1 MLDHDDRTL
10 TKKLTPL
17 TQEELATYNT
27 LVDSPDKVHPS
38 VFFPPSPESPT
49 SVVSANV
56 ISIQHSADDVVRS
69 QPSAGG
75 CTSPTAPSLPPFPT
89 LEDATT
95 TSAAVGTPSA
105 GGPSPPAP
113 SAGGVPIAARQEG
126 HEGSP
131 SLPPPPTLA
140 GSTFSAVDTPP
151 AGGLHRLHPWPA
163 GTPQPPCRS
172 YARGAQL
179 RLWLPRLYFCRGQ
192 WQRLSPR
199 H

>member
-1 MLDHDDRTL
+1 MGEADSEKDDPSADNPQLPPQRPHTLNQQHASLLVEALDLACDKLFNEISIKAMLDRDDRTL

-126 HEGSP
+126 M
-131 SLPPPPTLA
+131 
-140 GSTFSAVDTPP
+140 
-151 AGGLHRLHPWPA
+151 
-163 GTPQPPCRS
+163 
-172 YARGAQL
+172 RGARLSL
-179 RLWLPRLYFCRGQ
+179 RPRL
-192 WQRLSPR
+192 
-199 H
+199 